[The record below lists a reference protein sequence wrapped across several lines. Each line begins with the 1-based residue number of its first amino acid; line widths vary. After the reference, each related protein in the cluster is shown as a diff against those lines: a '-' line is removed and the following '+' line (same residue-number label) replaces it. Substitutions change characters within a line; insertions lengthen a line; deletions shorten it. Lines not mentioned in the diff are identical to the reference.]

1 MMPQEAK
8 SDVLPRVVPTP
19 EPLASAFEK
28 LGIKSVTYA
37 HPAVFTVE
45 EGRGF
50 KHHMPGG
57 HTKNLFLK
65 DKKGEVFLV
74 TALWDTAIDLKKL
87 PARINAGRV
96 SFGSAELMQELLG
109 VTPGSVTALGVIH
122 DLLRRVKP
130 VLDAEILKQ
139 DLVNCHPLR
148 NDMTTALSP
157 QDLVRFM
164 ESLGYNPAIVDFSRL

>member
-1 MMPQEAK
+1 MQPETK
-8 SDVLPRVVPTP
+8 KDILPEITATP
-19 EPLASAFEK
+19 EPLASAFAK
-28 LGIKSVTYA
+28 LGIEAVTYA

-45 EGRGF
+45 AGRGF

-87 PARINAGRV
+87 PPRINAGRV

-109 VTPGSVTALGVIH
+109 VTPGSVTALGLIH

-130 VLDAEILKQ
+130 VLDAGIMKL
-139 DLVNCHPLR
+139 DIVNCHPLR
-148 NDMTTALSP
+148 NDMTTGLSP